1 MAALEVA
8 AIVTAEVMDALENII
23 HNIARE
29 LSTYI
34 TNTCALQLLSSLCLK
49 LIRLGQA

>member
-23 HNIARE
+23 HNIVNSQ
-29 LSTYI
+29 LI